1 MAIFIPVTDRTKWSF
16 YQIFINQSQMQCTLS
31 SEKLQVSSMLAQFM
45 KLSTNIHSIYSRVIH
60 NKIYNYSISI
70 LSRKLLSNFNNLV
83 MNLILVKRQI
93 LFYEIKALA
102 CRKMLEYNP
111 TNIQILTYLHLFTVH
126 SSAPPQLS
134 IIHLECFN
142 SCSLSVL
149 SGASGRIS
157 PLTQDR

>member
-1 MAIFIPVTDRTKWSF
+1 MAIFIPVTDRTKWAF
-16 YQIFINQSQMQCTLS
+16 YKIFINQIQMQCTLL

-45 KLSTNIHSIYSRVIH
+45 KLSTNIHSIYLRVIH

-70 LSRKLLSNFNNLV
+70 LSRKLLRNFNNLV
-83 MNLILVKRQI
+83 MNRILVKIKI

-102 CRKMLEYNP
+102 CRKMSEYNL
-111 TNIQILTYLHLFTVH
+111 TNVPIITYLHLFTVH
-126 SSAPPQLS
+126 YSAPPQFS
-134 IIHLECFN
+134 IIHFECST